1 MADKENSSKG
11 ASAKGI
17 IKNMEYLIRLLHK
30 EWERSGRTTVEAVI
44 KNSDLPSVSKRTAAA
59 IMEKQVHLETAEMT
73 FKQGMKL
80 SRENFILLRLA
91 RKVEKADRRAAK
103 NGDDAEICIELDRE
117 EYRLF
122 AKILKIQELPV

>member
-11 ASAKGI
+11 ASTKEI
-17 IKNMEYLIRLLHK
+17 IKNMEYLVRLLHK
-30 EWERSGRTTVEAVI
+30 EWEHSGRTTAEAVI
-44 KNSDLPSVSKRTAAA
+44 KTSDLPAVSKRTAAV
-59 IMEKQVHLETAEMT
+59 IMEMQAHLETAEMT
-73 FKQGMKL
+73 FKQGMEL

-117 EYRLF
+117 EHRLL
-122 AKILKIQELPV
+122 AKIMKIQEG